1 MRLMDIGLERLTSE
15 MLEMARLGRKAVEV
29 SIEAFINN
37 IDVVGRAYELSE
49 QLREL
54 HEHVSEIATEI
65 IARYQPVAT
74 DLRYLRSCLEIA
86 YGFFRLGRYAYD
98 ISQLRH
104 DFGELPDCDYSVV
117 KKMSGKVIEMIDM
130 SLSSF
135 RDRDIELARRVKEMD
150 DEVDGIYR
158 QNLMRAIRDE
168 TTSKACEL
176 SLTLIL
182 RYLERMADHA
192 TYIADAV
199 EYIVTGQRSSKR

>member
-1 MRLMDIGLERLTSE
+1 MRLMDIGLEKLTSE
-15 MLEMARLGRKAVEV
+15 MLEMAALSRKAVEV
-29 SIEAFINN
+29 SIEGFIKNV
-37 IDVVGRAYELSE
+37 DVVEKVYELSE

-54 HEHVSEIATEI
+54 YEHASEIATEI

-98 ISQLRH
+98 ISQVRH
-104 DFGELPDCDYSVV
+104 EFGELPSCDYRVV
-117 KKMSGKVIEMIDM
+117 EVVSEKVLRMIDM

-135 RDRDIELARRVKEMD
+135 RDRDIELARSVKEMD
-150 DEVDGIYR
+150 DEVDAIHR
-158 QNLMRAIRDE
+158 QNLRRAIRDE

-199 EYIVTGQRSSKR
+199 EYTVTGQRSTRH